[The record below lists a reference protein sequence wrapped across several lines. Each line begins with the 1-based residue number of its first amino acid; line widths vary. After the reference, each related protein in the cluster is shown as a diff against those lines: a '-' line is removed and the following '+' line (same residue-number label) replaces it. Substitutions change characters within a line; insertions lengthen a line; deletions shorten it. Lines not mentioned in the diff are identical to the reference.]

1 MLLAK
6 LSPDGE
12 SRKHTTVAALPE
24 NGRIGQDGAD
34 SPTIGDSMKTETI
47 EYKDGDVNL
56 RGYLAF
62 DEKKTGKRPGVLVMP
77 EAFGLGEHAKKR
89 AERLAELGY
98 VAFAGDPYG
107 NGVEVGSLPEAMK
120 LATPLFT
127 DPSKLRKR
135 APASLRWRPSA
146 VNTDASRLASIG
158 FCMGGTF
165 SLELARDSAPLK
177 GIVSFHGGLQTQRP
191 AEAGKVK
198 AKILVCTG
206 ADDTL
211 IPVEQVNAFEAE
223 MKTAGADWQVITYG
237 GAKHSFTNPISDSIG
252 MPGIGYNK
260 LVDARSW
267 KAMADFFEEIFA
279 G

>member
-1 MLLAK
+1 
-6 LSPDGE
+6 
-12 SRKHTTVAALPE
+12 
-24 NGRIGQDGAD
+24 
-34 SPTIGDSMKTETI
+34 MKTETI
-47 EYKDGDVNL
+47 EYKDGDVTL

-62 DEKKTGKRPGVLVMP
+62 DERKTGKRPGVLVMP
-77 EAFGLGEHAKKR
+77 EAFGLGAHAKQR

-107 NGVEVGSLPEAMK
+107 NGIELANLQDAMK
-120 LATPLFT
+120 HAGPLFADPARLRRRGRAALDYLASVPQT
-127 DPSKLRKR
+127 DSG
-135 APASLRWRPSA
+135 
-146 VNTDASRLASIG
+146 RLAAIG

-165 SLELARDSAPLK
+165 SLELARDGAPLR

-206 ADDTL
+206 ADDTM
-211 IPVEQVNAFEAE
+211 IPAEQVNALGAE
-223 MKTAGADWQVITYG
+223 MTKAGADWQIITYG
-237 GAKHSFTNPISDSIG
+237 GAKHSFTNPQSDSLG

-260 LVDARSW
+260 SVDERSW
-267 KAMADFFEEIFA
+267 KAMASFFEEIFA

>member
-1 MLLAK
+1 
-6 LSPDGE
+6 
-12 SRKHTTVAALPE
+12 
-24 NGRIGQDGAD
+24 
-34 SPTIGDSMKTETI
+34 MKTETI
-47 EYKDGDVNL
+47 EYKDGDVTL

-62 DEKKTGKRPGVLVMP
+62 DEKKSGKRPGVLVMP

-107 NGVEVGSLPEAMK
+107 NGIELANLPDAMK
-120 LATPLFT
+120 HAMPLFA
-127 DPSKLRKR
+127 DPAKLRQRGR
-135 APASLRWRPSA
+135 AALDFLASTPH
-146 VNTDASRLASIG
+146 TDASRLASIG

-165 SLELARDSAPLK
+165 SLELARDGAPLK

-206 ADDTL
+206 ADDTM
-211 IPVEQVNAFEAE
+211 IPAEQVNAFEAE
-223 MKTAGADWQVITYG
+223 MIKAGADWQVITYG
-237 GAKHSFTNPISDSIG
+237 GAKHSFTNPNSDSLA

-260 LVDARSW
+260 VVDARSW

-279 G
+279 A

>member
-1 MLLAK
+1 
-6 LSPDGE
+6 
-12 SRKHTTVAALPE
+12 
-24 NGRIGQDGAD
+24 
-34 SPTIGDSMKTETI
+34 MKTETV
-47 EYKDGDVNL
+47 EYKDGDVTL

-62 DEKKTGKRPGVLVMP
+62 DEKKQGKRPGVLVMP

-107 NGVEVGSLPEAMK
+107 NGIELANLPDAMK
-120 LATPLFT
+120 HAGPLFAE
-127 DPSKLRKR
+127 PAKLRKR
-135 APASLRWRPSA
+135 GRASLDYLASTPH
-146 VNTDASRLASIG
+146 TDAGRLASIG

-165 SLELARDSAPLK
+165 SLELARDGAPLK

-223 MKTAGADWQVITYG
+223 MIKAGADWQVITYG
-237 GAKHSFTNPISDSIG
+237 GAKHSFTNPHSDSLG
-252 MPGIGYNK
+252 MPGIGYSK
-260 LVDARSW
+260 SVDARSW
-267 KAMADFFEEIFA
+267 KAMTDFFEEIFA
-279 G
+279 A